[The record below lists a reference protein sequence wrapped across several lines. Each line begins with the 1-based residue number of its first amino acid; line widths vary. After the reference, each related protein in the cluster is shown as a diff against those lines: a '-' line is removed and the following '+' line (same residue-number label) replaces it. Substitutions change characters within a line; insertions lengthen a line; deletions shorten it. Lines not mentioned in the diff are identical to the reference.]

1 MPSFDIVSEI
11 DQHELSNA
19 VDQAQREL
27 ANRFDF
33 KGTNARIGLEGNTVK
48 LVAEAEF
55 QTKQMLEILQS
66 KMTKRGIDIDCLEI
80 GESSSNVAETT
91 LPVTVREG
99 IDSDLARRL
108 VKLIKEAKLKAQAQI
123 QHDQLR
129 VSAKKRDALQ
139 EIIQLVKDQ
148 KLNYPLQFKNFRD

>member
-1 MPSFDIVSEI
+1 M
-11 DQHELSNA
+11 
-19 VDQAQREL
+19 
-27 ANRFDF
+27 
-33 KGTNARIGLEGNTVK
+33 
-48 LVAEAEF
+48 
-55 QTKQMLEILQS
+55 
-66 KMTKRGIDIDCLEI
+66 
-80 GESSSNVAETT
+80 
-91 LPVTVREG
+91 PVTVREG